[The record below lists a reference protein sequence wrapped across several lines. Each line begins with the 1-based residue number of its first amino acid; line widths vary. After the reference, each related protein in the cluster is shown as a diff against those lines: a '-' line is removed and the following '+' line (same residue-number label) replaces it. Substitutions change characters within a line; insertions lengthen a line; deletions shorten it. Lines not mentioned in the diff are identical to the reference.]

1 MTFKLPI
8 SSARLYLKKESLS
21 DFERFFEMSKD
32 PYVMEFIGDGSIYHW
47 TKKIALEKFK
57 INLCRSNEIEPG
69 NLAVYTRDP
78 ERYIGCCGIR
88 YSHFLDHIELGYRY
102 CRDAWQKGYATEAA
116 CALLAATYRM
126 TETDRILAC
135 SHPDNAASIRVL
147 EKAGFTFSGEKY
159 SRASEQD
166 ILIFQIC
173 RNTFPKIN

>member
-8 SSARLYLKKESLS
+8 SSPRLYLKKESLT

-32 PYVMEFIGDGSIYHW
+32 ADVMKFIGDGSIYHW

-57 INLCRSNEIEPG
+57 IGLYRSNESEPG

-88 YSHFLDHIELGYRY
+88 YSNFLNHIELGYRY
-102 CRDAWQKGYATEAA
+102 CRDAWQNGYATEAA
-116 CALLAATYRM
+116 RALLAATYRM

-135 SHPDNAASIRVL
+135 SHPDNIASIRVL
-147 EKAGFTFSGEKY
+147 EKVGFSLSGAKH
-159 SRASEQD
+159 SRASGRD
-166 ILIFQIC
+166 ILIYRIC
-173 RNTFPKIN
+173 RNTFAKSD